1 MNNVIIVA
9 GGKGLRM
16 GSELPKQFISIKG
29 IPVLMRTINAFY
41 RFDSSI
47 NIIVVLAPSYR
58 DYWTDLCKQHDF
70 TIPHKITEGGETRF
84 HSVKNGLAF
93 VEKGFVAVH
102 DAARPFVS
110 EKLIKTI
117 FEATRQYLAVIP
129 VTDVTDSLRLMTD
142 ESSSKIV
149 DRSIYRLVQTPQVF
163 DVELLKKAYSTEFKT
178 EFTDDASVVEYV
190 GQAIH
195 LVEGERTN
203 IKITTP
209 FDLELAQI
217 IADK

>member
-16 GSELPKQFISIKG
+16 GSELPKQFIPIKG

-41 RFDSSI
+41 HFDNSI

-58 DYWTDLCKQHDF
+58 DYWTDLCQQHNFDLPH
-70 TIPHKITEGGETRF
+70 TITIGGETRF
-84 HSVKNGLAF
+84 HSVKNGLDL
-93 VEKGFVAVH
+93 VDKGLVAVH

-110 EKLIKTI
+110 KDLIKKI
-117 FEATRQYLAVIP
+117 FEAAQKHLAAIP
-129 VTDVTDSLRLMTD
+129 VTAVTDSLRLMT
-142 ESSSKIV
+142 ENSKSKIV
-149 DRSIYRLVQTPQVF
+149 DRSTYRLVQTPQIF
-163 DVELLKKAYSTEFKT
+163 DVQLLKKAYSTQFKD
-178 EFTDDASVVEYV
+178 EFTDDASVVEYL
-190 GQAIH
+190 GQQIY

-209 FDLELAQI
+209 FDLELAQV
-217 IADK
+217 IADN